1 MSKYI
6 ARPGGEAGPTSQQE
20 RGGMEVN
27 GKTAF
32 CQGKGGG
39 EGEEGQIGGGR
50 CMRRGCG
57 LGSLLRIAVLFHF
70 KSGRLENGGLAS
82 GEDLWIR
89 PVFRQTEKN
98 GARSSLAVTHQIK
111 F

>member
-1 MSKYI
+1 MSKHI

-39 EGEEGQIGGGR
+39 EGGKRQIGGGR
-50 CMRRGCG
+50 CMRRGYG
-57 LGSLLRIAVLFHF
+57 LGPLLTMISIPLYDSTSRAVVW
-70 KSGRLENGGLAS
+70 RTV
-82 GEDLWIR
+82 D
-89 PVFRQTEKN
+89 
-98 GARSSLAVTHQIK
+98 
-111 F
+111 